1 MRTDDELYEYRRRKV
16 MLFKW
21 EVVRKKKN
29 ELLLKLQKM
38 KERVIFVNI
47 WLQLI
52 KKHLKVKKF
61 ENNVRRK
68 ILDKIKKIKTLF

>member
-1 MRTDDELYEYRRRKV
+1 MF
-16 MLFKW
+16 FKW